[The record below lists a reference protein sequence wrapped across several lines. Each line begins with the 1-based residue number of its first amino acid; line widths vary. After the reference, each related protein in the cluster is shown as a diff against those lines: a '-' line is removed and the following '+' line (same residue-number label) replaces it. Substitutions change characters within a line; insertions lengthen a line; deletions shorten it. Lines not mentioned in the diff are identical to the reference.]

1 MHVSTGVYRGVRF
14 LELELEAVMNRPTW
28 VLGSVRPS
36 ARVLH
41 ALNCCAA
48 FQPILKDY

>member
-1 MHVSTGVYRGVRF
+1 MSTGAYRGVRF
-14 LELELEAVMNRPTW
+14 LELELEAVMNCPTW

-41 ALNCCAA
+41 VLNCCAT
-48 FQPILKDY
+48 FQPIPKDY